1 MYILYILVSYQFTI
15 NIRNI
20 FALLHTTSTLLHIQ
34 THMNMWVV
42 SVQVKEIV
50 MGIIPKGMSVKLH
63 PGGKVTPALKVLL
76 VTTKMKVCK
85 IV

>member
-1 MYILYILVSYQFTI
+1 
-15 NIRNI
+15 
-20 FALLHTTSTLLHIQ
+20 
-34 THMNMWVV
+34 MNMWVV